1 VDEDASEMQL
11 RLFGI
16 PQRGG
21 EEADRIPAKGFALIA
36 ALLLAPHQT
45 LTRHT
50 VASLLWENGDDKR
63 VFGNLRQLLLRLQKL
78 CGDDSRF
85 VDTDGH
91 YLRAGALARRSDLW
105 RFLEGSNTEAVAE
118 RVQALL
124 AVGGELLQG
133 LDTGHDEFHLW
144 LLAERRRLKD
154 LFFHTYLK
162 ALEELTRFGRA
173 QINDI
178 AKLTDVALRLDPL
191 REETHR
197 AAIAAYARIGA
208 LEECDRLFKLLEL
221 HLSIERRAP
230 DQETVALLRRVQSVS
245 VQLSDSN
252 LPRDTVARSIP
263 VSKQR
268 VAFLRPVRIDGSP
281 ALPVV
286 RAFVEDVANSLVRY
300 RTFSV
305 LATHSTFEISAG
317 DRDDRFAALRADY
330 SVATRVL
337 DNSRFSVSL
346 IAENLGEIVW
356 SLEVELRQNQIH
368 AAFRLLSK
376 QVATALAR
384 EIERLQI
391 EPGRPLN
398 DHAYRALLEGQQL
411 LSGKCDLPLVRRAR
425 SMFRKVISLDNG
437 LAVARARIAQT
448 LQLEWL
454 MLGGNDPHLL
464 HRAKA
469 EAEAATDLDPALA
482 AGHWMTAVVALYQRD
497 FDRSAQTFFEAEA
510 LAPHSADLLLQHA
523 DALAHFGDC
532 ETAWL
537 KFQHAID
544 LNPLAPD
551 IYWWAGASI
560 AFDRKDYSG
569 AIELCSHMK
578 DDEPA
583 LRVLTASH
591 ALKGDLESARLCA
604 WRLRENFPGMSA
616 REIAALSPD
625 RDPAANENF
634 YEALRLAGIK

>member
-1 VDEDASEMQL
+1 LAEDAKEIQL
-11 RLFGI
+11 KLLGL
-16 PQRGG
+16 PQRIDAHG
-21 EEADRIPAKGFALIA
+21 ERLPAKGFVLVA

-45 LTRHT
+45 LTRQAA
-50 VASLLWENGDDKR
+50 ASLLWEAGGDKR
-63 VFGNLRQLLLRLQKL
+63 AFGNLRQLLLRLQKL
-78 CGDDSRF
+78 CGGKDRF
-85 VDTDGH
+85 VDGDGH
-91 YLRAGALARRSDLW
+91 YLRAGRLARCSDLW
-105 RFLEGSNTEAVAE
+105 HFLEGTRAEAVGE
-118 RVQALL
+118 RMNALL

-133 LDTGHDEFHLW
+133 LDTEHDQSYLW
-144 LLAERRRLKD
+144 LLTERRRLKD
-154 LFFHTYLK
+154 LFFSTHINV
-162 ALEELTRFGRA
+162 LEELTRFGVA
-173 QINDI
+173 SNKDI
-178 AKLTDVALRLDPL
+178 ARLTEIAISLDPG

-197 AAIAAYARIGA
+197 ASIAAYARIGE
-208 LEECDRLFKLLEL
+208 LEECHRIFEGLQDQLRV
-221 HLSIERRAP
+221 ERRAP
-230 DQETVALLRRVQSVS
+230 EQETVALLRRVQSAS
-245 VQLSDSN
+245 VRTSDTYPQFN
-252 LPRDTVARSIP
+252 PAPKQMLQ
-263 VSKQR
+263 SKKR
-268 VAFLRPVRIDGSP
+268 VAFLRPTRVDGDQATP
-281 ALPVV
+281 LVN
-286 RAFVEDVANSLVRY
+286 AFVEDIANSLVRY

-305 LATHSTFEISAG
+305 LATQSTFAIGAR

-330 SVATRVL
+330 CVATRVL
-337 DNSRFSVSL
+337 EDTRLSVSL
-346 IAENLGEIVW
+346 IAEGIGEIVW
-356 SLEVELRQNQIH
+356 SLEVELRQDQIH

-391 EPGRPLN
+391 ETGRQLDN
-398 DHAYRALLEGQQL
+398 HAYRALLEGQQL

-425 SMFRKVISLDNG
+425 SMFRKAIGFDQD

-469 EAEAATDLDPALA
+469 EAEAAIDSDPALA
-482 AGHWMTAVVALYQRD
+482 AGHWMSAVVALYQRD
-497 FDRSAQTFFEAEA
+497 FDRSAKTFFEAEA
-510 LAPHSADLLLQHA
+510 LAPHSADLLLQYA

-532 ETAWL
+532 EGAWQ

-569 AIELCSHMK
+569 AVELCGHMK

-591 ALKGDLESARLCA
+591 ALNGDLESARFCA
-604 WRLRENFPGMSA
+604 WRLQENYPGMSA